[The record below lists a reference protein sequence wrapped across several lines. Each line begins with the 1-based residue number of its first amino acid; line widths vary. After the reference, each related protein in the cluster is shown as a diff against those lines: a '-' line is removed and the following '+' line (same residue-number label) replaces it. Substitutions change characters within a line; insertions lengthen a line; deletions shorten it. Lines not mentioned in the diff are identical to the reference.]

1 MFRDSPNQFHRDYY
15 WTCKKRAAALANA
28 ARIANILRK
37 LLTNGMLKNVHV
49 DTYSSR
55 RKTPSYLVILW
66 RTLVLGLPAG
76 ATLGSVVKVR
86 VDLSPEGRRHPHVC
100 ATLAE
105 DNDPASRLAV
115 EVSGETET
123 HEKRR
128 LWLYTQGQKGVKKV
142 NTLVDKLEGVPE
154 DIIMKTERRWIA
166 PSKSSGLKKAIYTS

>member
-49 DTYSSR
+49 DTYTR
-55 RKTPSYLVILW
+55 RRINPFYSVILW